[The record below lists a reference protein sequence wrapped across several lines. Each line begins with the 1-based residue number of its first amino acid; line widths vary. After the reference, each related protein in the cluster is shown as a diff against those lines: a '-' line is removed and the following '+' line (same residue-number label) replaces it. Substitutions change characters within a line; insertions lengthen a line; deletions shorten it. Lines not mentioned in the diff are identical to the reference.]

1 MNITAH
7 TCART
12 QASRCNFSIAGCVL
26 VFLSAVLSLAP
37 PASAQMQTIGVRP
50 SLLKNVG
57 LNQKLNHQI
66 PLNLEF
72 RDERGN
78 TVTLGQY
85 FNGKPVILALVY
97 YQCPL
102 LCTQV
107 LDGLLSSVQH
117 ISLLMG
123 KDYRVLTVSID
134 PHDGPPDALEKHRLF
149 TGEYGRDLT
158 GEGWHFLTGQNLQ
171 IHALADAVGFRYAYD
186 SQSGQYAHPSA
197 IMVLTPTGK
206 ISQYFYGI
214 VYPPRDVRLALVQ
227 ASGEKIGNPV
237 DAFLLLCCSYDVTTG
252 RYGLIISRVI
262 KFAAGLTIL
271 GLALLIFYLR
281 KSENYTLPGTRA

>member
-1 MNITAH
+1 MKINALTRACTHISP
-7 TCART
+7 R
-12 QASRCNFSIAGCVL
+12 NFSIGTCVL
-26 VFLSAVLSLAP
+26 LFLGATLPLAP
-37 PASAQMQTIGVRP
+37 SAFVQFQTIGVRP

-57 LNQKLNHQI
+57 LDQKLNHQI
-66 PLNLEF
+66 PLNLQF
-72 RDERGN
+72 RDERGDA
-78 TVTLGQY
+78 VTLGQY
-85 FNGKPVILALVY
+85 FDGKPVILALVY

-107 LDGLLSSVQH
+107 LDGLLNSVQH
-117 ISLLMG
+117 ISLQMG
-123 KDYRVLTVSID
+123 KDYRILTVSID
-134 PHDGPPDALEKHRLF
+134 PRDDPTDALEKHRLF

-171 IHALADAVGFRYAYD
+171 IHELADAVGFRYAYD
-186 SQSGQYAHPSA
+186 SQSGQYAHPSV
-197 IMVLTPTGK
+197 IMVLTPSGK

-214 VYPPRDVRLALVQ
+214 VYPPRDLRLALVQ

-262 KFAAGLTIL
+262 KVAAGLTVL

-281 KSENYTLPGTRA
+281 KDENYTLPGKRA

>member
-1 MNITAH
+1 MNITTH
-7 TCART
+7 TRARMH
-12 QASRCNFSIAGCVL
+12 ASHLNVFVAGCILLL
-26 VFLSAVLSLAP
+26 VAVSLAP
-37 PASAQMQTIGVRP
+37 SAFAQFQTIGVRP

-57 LNQKLNHQI
+57 LDQKLNRQL

-78 TVTLGQY
+78 SVTLGHY

-123 KDYRVLTVSID
+123 KDYRILTVSID
-134 PHDGPPDALEKHRLF
+134 PHDGPADALEKHRLF
-149 TGEYGRDLT
+149 TGEYGRDVT

-171 IHALADAVGFRYAYD
+171 IHELADAVGFRYAYD

-262 KFAAGLTIL
+262 KVAAGLTIL
-271 GLALLIFYLR
+271 GLALLILYLR
-281 KSENYTLPGTRA
+281 KSEHYTPSGKRA